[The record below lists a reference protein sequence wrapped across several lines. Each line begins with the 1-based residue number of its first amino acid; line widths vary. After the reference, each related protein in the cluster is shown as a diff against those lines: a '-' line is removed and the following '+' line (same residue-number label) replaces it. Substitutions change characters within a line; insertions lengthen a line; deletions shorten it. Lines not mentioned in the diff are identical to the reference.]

1 MKYLFNQ
8 FITKILPYLPFFL
21 VRAVAI
27 KYVAGETTTPSPRP
41 GDLLIAISGSGETE
55 IISGWCRNFKK
66 MGGIVASITG
76 KKDNTIKSLSDY
88 SIVIDSQM
96 SNMEPNDFYIKAAFA
111 LSPLPIFFVDKLEEI
126 GITLPEYITKWR
138 KSIIK

>member
-1 MKYLFNQ
+1 MLNIVDKLFGSS
-8 FITKILPYLPFFL
+8 
-21 VRAVAI
+21 R
-27 KYVAGETTTPSPRP
+27 SR
-41 GDLLIAISGSGETE
+41 LLKSYNKTVE
-55 IISGWCRNFKK
+55 IINKLEP
-66 MGGIVASITG
+66 
-76 KKDNTIKSLSDY
+76 TIKSLSDY